1 MIFDKAKWQECIKG
15 FSIFDCAITRADR
28 VFFTLVENKPD
39 RDIIPITRFLHCML
53 DHPLATRF
61 YYRAFDQ
68 FSFTYMA
75 FATEPNREL
84 LAVDVSGHTY
94 SYSANHEG
102 LDSELESPWLNNHII
117 KDNMRSSIRALKRV
131 NGVVYALASER
142 QIFKRE
148 AINRWH
154 TLTNTPEGI
163 PFPMKTKPGGGS
175 ATSMGMKDLSA
186 FSPSDMYA
194 AGGKGDL
201 WHYNGKA
208 WKQISFPSN
217 ELLSTICC
225 AGDGQVYI
233 TGQNGSLWAGRD
245 DSWTKLQDGEISLPF
260 KDSEW
265 FAGKLYCGNDYGLW
279 VKDEKNQLIPLRDA
293 FEDDASM
300 NSDIAMS
307 SGRIDISPD
316 GTLMLTAGPQGA
328 SLYDGKKWELLFNSN
343 LMR

>member
-53 DHPLATRF
+53 DQPVAQRF

-75 FATEPNREL
+75 FATVPSREL
-84 LAVDVSGHTY
+84 LAVDVSGHVY
-94 SYSANHEG
+94 LYSATHEG
-102 LDSELESPWLNNHII
+102 LDSELKSPWLNNQIT
-117 KDNMRSSIRALKRV
+117 KRNMRSSIKSLKRV
-131 NGVVYALASER
+131 SGQIYALAKHR
-142 QIFKRE
+142 QLFLRE
-148 AINRWH
+148 SRSKWKVLSN
-154 TLTNTPEGI
+154 TLDGV
-163 PFPMKTKPGGGS
+163 PF
-175 ATSMGMKDLSA
+175 SMNLKSSDIWGEDQGFNDLSA

-201 WHYNGKA
+201 WHYNGKE
-208 WKQISFPSN
+208 WKQITFPSN
-217 ELLSTICC
+217 ELLNTICC

-245 DSWTKLQDGEISLPF
+245 DRWKKLQDGEISLPF

-279 VKDEKNQLIPLRDA
+279 VKDEQNQLIPLRDA

-343 LMR
+343 LLG